1 MEKTIK
7 IDRTLLS
14 NLCLKYR
21 NNNVLITYNLQGQL
35 ISPCSVLELLKQG
48 NKYQREKVLSQL
60 N

>member
-14 NLCLKYR
+14 NLCIKYR